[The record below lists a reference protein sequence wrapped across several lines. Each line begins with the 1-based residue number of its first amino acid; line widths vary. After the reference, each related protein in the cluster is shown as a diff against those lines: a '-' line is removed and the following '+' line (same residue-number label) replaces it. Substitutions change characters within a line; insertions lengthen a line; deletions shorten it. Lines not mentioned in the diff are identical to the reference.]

1 MLGFHKRRWLLE
13 GAGIYE
19 ELARTKLE
27 LTGGL
32 GVGGGEEES
41 VRVVNGKKKKSLCG
55 GRGLEGMEE

>member
-1 MLGFHKRRWLLE
+1 MLGFHKRRWQLE

-32 GVGGGEEES
+32 GVGGGGEEES
-41 VRVVNGKKKKSLCG
+41 VRVVNGKKK
-55 GRGLEGMEE
+55 